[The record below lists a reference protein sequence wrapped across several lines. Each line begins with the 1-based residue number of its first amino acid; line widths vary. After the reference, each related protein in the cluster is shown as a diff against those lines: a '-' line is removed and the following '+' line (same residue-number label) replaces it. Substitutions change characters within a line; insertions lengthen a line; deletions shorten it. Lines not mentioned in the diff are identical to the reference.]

1 MACCGHKAQC
11 LSLYLP
17 LSLSLCLSPGLP
29 LLFFI
34 FLFLTGRSQ
43 NLPYP
48 RVSSHNFGLETSVLR
63 DAEGSRRN
71 PKQIGWGLFFFF
83 QGRLESGIGGLGVL
97 FCLKPSLASTAC
109 RLQDPPGLEPTAPAW
124 MSFLG
129 VCAPLSGN
137 LRAEVHICLCFLIAP
152 RSLPA
157 ASPHLAPLNPIRFS
171 SFFT

>member
-1 MACCGHKAQC
+1 MKPRDKTDTFCINLIKNAPLVACCGHKAQC

-71 PKQIGWGLFFFF
+71 PKQIGWGLFFSWV
-83 QGRLESGIGGLGVL
+83 GWGLGLGGLGL
-97 FCLKPSLASTAC
+97 LSCLKPSLESTAC
-109 RLQDPPGLEPTAPAW
+109 GLQDPSGLEPTAPAW
-124 MSFLG
+124 MSLLGCVPLFLG
-129 VCAPLSGN
+129 ISGLKYTFVC
-137 LRAEVHICLCFLIAP
+137 VF
-152 RSLPA
+152 
-157 ASPHLAPLNPIRFS
+157 
-171 SFFT
+171 